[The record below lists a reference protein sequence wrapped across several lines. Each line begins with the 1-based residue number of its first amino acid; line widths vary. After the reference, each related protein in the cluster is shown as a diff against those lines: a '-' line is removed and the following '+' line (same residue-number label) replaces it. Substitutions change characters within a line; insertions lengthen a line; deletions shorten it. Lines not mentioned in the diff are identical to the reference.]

1 MRSRKSPEMVG
12 QGMHGKHIRRRRGGG
27 GPGRRGAGFAIPAL
41 VVGGIA
47 TVVLSCGDDG
57 VGPTTPLPPPP
68 PAPVA
73 TTVTINPGSA
83 SFTALGETAR
93 FTAEVRDQNGQTM
106 AGAAVAWAS
115 SDASVATVDAS
126 GQVTAAGNGTATITA
141 TAGSVS
147 GTAEVTVEQQVS
159 AVVVSPAAAT
169 LVALGDTVRL
179 VAEATD
185 ANGHGVAGLE
195 VSWSSGDA
203 GVAPIDDTGLV
214 TAAGNGTATITATA
228 GSVSGTAEVTV
239 EQQVSAVVVSPAA
252 ATLVAFGDTV
262 RLVAEATDANGYR
275 VAGLEVSWSSGDAG
289 VAPIDDTGLVTAAGN
304 GTATITA
311 TAGSASGTAE
321 VTVAQ
326 EVSAVAV
333 SPAAATLV
341 AFGDTVRLVA
351 EATDANGHNV
361 AGLEVSWSSGD
372 VGVAQIDD
380 TGLVEAV
387 AEGAATVTAT
397 AGSVSGTAEVTV
409 EQQVSAVIVTP
420 AADTLIVADTVRFS
434 AAAAD
439 ANGYAVAGA
448 EFAWSSGDAAVVR
461 VDSTGLAVAVR
472 AGTATVAAV
481 SEGVSGQAVVVVMPD
496 FAALLQQFIDEHDI
510 GAAALGV
517 MEQGEVVYDGA
528 IGFMDAQRQVP
539 VARDVIM
546 RIASVTKPVT
556 AAAVRR
562 LVADGM
568 LALGDRVF
576 DLGQSGGGLLALDP
590 FPTLGDSRLG
600 EITVQHL
607 LEHRGGWDRD
617 AAPDWAFREIQIAS
631 AMSVPSPP
639 GRANTL
645 RYVLGQPL
653 QFDPGS
659 QRAYSNI
666 GYMVLGLLIEEVSG
680 QDYMTYVRE
689 NILAP
694 LGIAAGDVIR
704 GRTLPANRSER
715 EPWYDSRGLSL
726 ARNVFDPGGDRVPWP
741 DGGWHHEAKIGHG
754 GLVASTRAI
763 LAFLDAYVVFGDNI
777 GHRRRGGEG
786 PGWWAYHTGSLDG
799 TNTLAFQSGNG
810 VSYVIHFN
818 RRLPWPS
825 PSSYVE
831 LFRQVLEDQLADPRA
846 ARYTVAE
853 ALAGKAESVGD
864 DVLISRGVTVG
875 AGRGSR

>member
-1 MRSRKSPEMVG
+1 MRTRKSPEMVG
-12 QGMHGKHIRRRRGGG
+12 RGMHGKHIRRRRGGG
-27 GPGRRGAGFAIPAL
+27 GPGRGGAGFTIPAL

-47 TVVLSCGDDG
+47 AVVLSCGDDG
-57 VGPTTPLPPPP
+57 IGPTTPPPPPPPPP

-73 TTVTINPGSA
+73 TTITVNPGSA

-115 SDASVATVDAS
+115 SDASVATADAS
-126 GQVTAAGNGTATITA
+126 
-141 TAGSVS
+141 
-147 GTAEVTVEQQVS
+147 
-159 AVVVSPAAAT
+159 
-169 LVALGDTVRL
+169 
-179 VAEATD
+179 
-185 ANGHGVAGLE
+185 
-195 VSWSSGDA
+195 
-203 GVAPIDDTGLV
+203 GLV

-228 GSVSGTAEVTV
+228 GA
-239 EQQVSAVVVSPAA
+239 
-252 ATLVAFGDTV
+252 
-262 RLVAEATDANGYR
+262 
-275 VAGLEVSWSSGDAG
+275 
-289 VAPIDDTGLVTAAGN
+289 
-304 GTATITA
+304 
-311 TAGSASGTAE
+311 ASGTAE

-333 SPAAATLV
+333 SPAAATL
-341 AFGDTVRLVA
+341 AALGDTVRLVA
-351 EATDANGHNV
+351 EATDANGHGV
-361 AGLEVSWSSGD
+361 AGMEVSWSSGD
-372 VGVAQIDD
+372 AGVAPIDD
-380 TGLVEAV
+380 TGLVTAV
-387 AEGAATVTAT
+387 AEGAATITAT

-409 EQQVSAVIVTP
+409 EQEVSAVVVMP

-481 SEGVSGQAVVVVMPD
+481 SEGVSGEAVVVVVPD

-517 MEQGEVVYDGA
+517 MEQGEVIYDGA
-528 IGFMDAQRQVP
+528 VGFMDPQRQVP
-539 VARDVIM
+539 VAQDVIM

-556 AAAVRR
+556 AAAIRR

-568 LALGDRVF
+568 LALDDRVF

-590 FPTLGDSRLG
+590 FPTLGDSRLA

-617 AAPDWAFREIQIAS
+617 VAPDWAFREIQIAA

-639 GRANTL
+639 GRANTV

-659 QRAYSNI
+659 RRAYSNI

-694 LGIAAGDVIR
+694 LGIATGDVIP
-704 GRTLPANRSER
+704 GRTLPADRSER
-715 EPWYDSRGLSL
+715 EPWYDSRGLSP
-726 ARNVFDPGGDRVPWP
+726 ARNVFDPGGARVPWP

-786 PGWWAYHTGSLDG
+786 SGWWAYHTGSLSG

-818 RRLPWPS
+818 RRLPLRS
-825 PSSYVE
+825 PTSYVE

-846 ARYTVAE
+846 ARYTVAK

-864 DVLISRGVTVG
+864 DVLVSRGVTVG